1 MIREEEARVKETPLI
16 SSAIF
21 NSFIQIGSSFSI
33 MQIITTHKNT
43 DFDGLASV
51 IAGTLLY
58 PDAVGVIPKMVNPN
72 VAQFLS
78 THKTAFN
85 IILPHEVEHSLV
97 DKLVIVD
104 TDKWQRLDRMEKL
117 KNRWDIEIHLWDH
130 HPHEGDIDAAWSCQ
144 DNVGATVT
152 LFVRELRR
160 RKISLSP
167 LISTVMLIGLYEDTG
182 HLTYPLTK
190 AEDAYAAAFLLENG
204 ADLNVANFFL
214 NPPYEETQ
222 KEILFEM
229 MKVTDKRK
237 INDHTI
243 AVNVVNLEGKVT
255 MLAGI
260 VNMYRKII
268 NADAVFAIFVSEAEE
283 RSTVIARSGIDRI
296 NVGSMMNLLGGG
308 GHSGAGSATVKF
320 SAFSPEVLKQRI
332 IDTIEKDQKEVAKV
346 SDIMSF
352 PVTTVPPETTMR
364 EVHLIMAEQKIR
376 GVLVVEDDSLLGIV
390 VLWDFKKIKQEKHW
404 DSSVKAFMAR
414 DLTTIAPDAAPA
426 KAAQIMIKENIGHL
440 PVVHNG
446 KVIGIVTR
454 SDILTYYYD
463 LLPE

>member
-1 MIREEEARVKETPLI
+1 
-16 SSAIF
+16 
-21 NSFIQIGSSFSI
+21 

-51 IAGTLLY
+51 IAGTLIY
-58 PDAVGVIPKMVNPN
+58 PDAVGVIPKMVNPS

-85 IILPHEVEHSLV
+85 IILPHEVEHALV
-97 DKLVIVD
+97 DKLVVVD
-104 TDKWQRLDRMEKL
+104 TDKWQRLDRMDKL
-117 KNRWDIEIHLWDH
+117 KNRKDIEIHLWDH
-130 HPHEGDIDAAWSCQ
+130 HPNGGDIEADWSCQ
-144 DNVGATVT
+144 ENIGATVT
-152 LFVRELRR
+152 LFVRELKK
-160 RKISLSP
+160 RKIQLSP
-167 LISTVMLIGLYEDTG
+167 LDSTVMLIGLYEDTG
-182 HLTYPLTK
+182 HLTYPSTK
-190 AEDAYAAAFLLENG
+190 AEDAQAAAYLLENG
-204 ADLNVANFFL
+204 ADLYVAGFFL

-222 KEILFEM
+222 KEILFEL

-237 INDHTI
+237 INDHSV
-243 AVNVVNLEGKVT
+243 AVNVVNLDGKVT

-268 NADAVFAIFVSEAEE
+268 NADAVFVIFVSESEA

-296 NVGSMMNLLGGG
+296 NVGAILNPLGGG

-320 SAFSPEVLKQRI
+320 ADFSPEALKQLI
-332 IDTIEKDQKEVAKV
+332 IETIEKDQKEVAKV

-376 GVLVVEDDSLLGIV
+376 GVLVVENDVLQGII
-390 VLWDFKKIKQEKHW
+390 VLWDFKKVKMDKQW

-414 DLTTIAPDAAPA
+414 DITTIAPDAAPA
-426 KAAQIMIKENIGHL
+426 KAAQIMLKDNIGHL

>member
-1 MIREEEARVKETPLI
+1 
-16 SSAIF
+16 
-21 NSFIQIGSSFSI
+21 

-85 IILPHEVEHSLV
+85 IVLPHEVRHALV
-97 DKLVIVD
+97 DTLVIVD
-104 TDKWQRLDRMEKL
+104 TDRWQRLDRMEKL
-117 KNRWDIEIHLWDH
+117 KDRKDIAIHIWDH
-130 HPHEGDIDAAWSCQ
+130 HLNGCDIEADWTCQ
-144 DNVGATVT
+144 EHIGATVT
-152 LFVRELRR
+152 LFVREF
-160 RKISLSP
+160 RKRGILLSP
-167 LISTVMLIGLYEDTG
+167 LVSTVMLIGLYEDTG
-182 HLTYPLTK
+182 HLTYPSTR
-190 AEDAYAAAFLLENG
+190 AEDANAAAYLLENG
-204 ADLNVANFFL
+204 ADLHVAGRFL

-222 KEILFEM
+222 KEILFEL

-237 INDHTI
+237 INDHSV
-243 AVNVVNLEGKVT
+243 AVNIVRLDSKVT

-268 NADAVFAIFVSEAEE
+268 NADAVFVIFVSKSES

-296 NVGSMMNLLGGG
+296 DVGAMMQAYGGG

-320 SAFSPEVLKQRI
+320 KDYTPEALKKSI
-332 IDTIEKDQKEVAKV
+332 IQHIEKDQKEVAKI

-352 PVTTVPPETTMR
+352 PVTTVPPETSMR
-364 EVHLIMAEQKIR
+364 EVHSLMAEQKIR
-376 GVLVVEDDSLLGIV
+376 GVLVVEDGALLGII
-390 VLWDFKKIKQEKHW
+390 VLWDFKKVKQEKQW
-404 DSSVKAFMAR
+404 DSPVKAFMAR
-414 DLTTIAPDAAPA
+414 DITTIAPDALPS
-426 KAAQIMIKENIGHL
+426 KAAQIMVENNIGHL
-440 PVVHNG
+440 PVVHDDA
-446 KVIGIVTR
+446 VIGIVTR

>member
-1 MIREEEARVKETPLI
+1 ML
-16 SSAIF
+16 
-21 NSFIQIGSSFSI
+21 
-33 MQIITTHKNT
+33 IITTHKNT

-51 IAGTLLY
+51 IAATLLY
-58 PDAVGVIPKMVNPN
+58 PDAIGVIPKMVNPN

-85 IILPHEVEHSLV
+85 LVLPHEIEHALV

-104 TDKWQRLDRMEKL
+104 TDKWQRLDRMDKL
-117 KNRWDIEIHLWDH
+117 KQRKDLEIHLWDH
-130 HPHEGDIDAAWSCQ
+130 HLNGCDINADWACQ
-144 DNVGATVT
+144 ENIGATVT
-152 LFVRELRR
+152 LFVREM
-160 RKISLSP
+160 RKRNITLSP

-182 HLTYPLTK
+182 HLTYPSTK
-190 AEDAYAAAFLLENG
+190 AEDAHAAAYLLENG
-204 ADLNVANFFL
+204 ADLYVAGFFL

-222 KEILFEM
+222 KEILFEL

-237 INDHTI
+237 INDHSV
-243 AVNVVNLEGKVT
+243 AVNIVNLDNKVT
-255 MLAGI
+255 ALATI

-268 NADAVFAIFVSEAEE
+268 NADAVFVIFVSEADA

-296 NVGSMMNLLGGG
+296 DVGAMMKVFGGG

-320 SAFSPEVLKQRI
+320 QDFSPENLKNSILQH
-332 IDTIEKDQKEVAKV
+332 IEKDQKEVAKV

-364 EVHLIMAEQKIR
+364 EVHAIMAEQKIR
-376 GVLVVEDDSLLGIV
+376 GVLVVENGVLQGII
-390 VLWDFKKIKQEKHW
+390 VLWDFKKVKQEKQW
-404 DSSVKAFMAR
+404 ESSVKAFMAR
-414 DLTTIAPDAAPA
+414 DITTIAPDALPS
-426 KAAQIMIKENIGHL
+426 KAAQIMVEDNIGHL
-440 PVVHNG
+440 PVVLDG
-446 KVIGIVTR
+446 EVIGIVTR

>member
-1 MIREEEARVKETPLI
+1 
-16 SSAIF
+16 
-21 NSFIQIGSSFSI
+21 

-85 IILPHEVEHSLV
+85 IVLPHEVEHALV
-97 DKLVIVD
+97 DMLIIVD
-104 TDKWQRLDRMEKL
+104 TDRWQRLDRMEKL
-117 KNRWDIEIHLWDH
+117 KNRKDIAIHIWDH
-130 HPHEGDIDAAWSCQ
+130 HLNGCDIEADWTCQ
-144 DNVGATVT
+144 EHIGATVT
-152 LFVRELRR
+152 LFVREF
-160 RKISLSP
+160 RKRGIALSP
-167 LISTVMLIGLYEDTG
+167 LVSTVMLIGLYEDTG
-182 HLTYPLTK
+182 HLTYPSTK
-190 AEDAYAAAFLLENG
+190 AEDASAAAYLLENG
-204 ADLNVANFFL
+204 ADLHIAGFFL

-222 KEILFEM
+222 KEILFEL

-237 INDHTI
+237 INDHSV
-243 AVNVVNLEGKVT
+243 AVNIVSLDSKVT

-268 NADAVFAIFVSEAEE
+268 NADAVFVIFVSKSED

-296 NVGSMMNLLGGG
+296 DVGAMMQAYGGG

-320 SAFSPEVLKQRI
+320 KDYSPEDLKNSI
-332 IDTIEKDQKEVAKV
+332 IEQIEKDQKEVAKV

-352 PVTTVPPETTMR
+352 PVTTVTPETTMR
-364 EVHLIMAEQKIR
+364 EVHSLMAEQKIR
-376 GVLVVEDDSLLGIV
+376 GVLVVEDGALQGII
-390 VLWDFKKIKQEKHW
+390 VLWDFKKVKQEKQW
-404 DSSVKAFMAR
+404 DSPVKAFMAR
-414 DLTTIAPDAAPA
+414 DITTIAPDALPT
-426 KAAQIMIKENIGHL
+426 KAAQIMVQNNIGHL
-440 PVVHNG
+440 PVVHDG
-446 KVIGIVTR
+446 AVIGIVTR

>member
-1 MIREEEARVKETPLI
+1 
-16 SSAIF
+16 
-21 NSFIQIGSSFSI
+21 

-58 PDAVGVIPKMVNPN
+58 PDAIGVIPKMVNPN

-85 IILPHEVEHSLV
+85 IVLPHEVEHALV
-97 DKLVIVD
+97 DMLVIVD
-104 TDKWQRLDRMEKL
+104 TDRWQRLDRMEKL
-117 KNRWDIEIHLWDH
+117 KNRKDIAIHLWDH
-130 HPHEGDIDAAWSCQ
+130 HLNGCDIEADWSCQ
-144 DNVGATVT
+144 EHIGATVT
-152 LFVRELRR
+152 LFVREF
-160 RKISLSP
+160 RKRGIALSP
-167 LISTVMLIGLYEDTG
+167 LVSTVMLIGLYEDTG
-182 HLTYPLTK
+182 HLTYPSTR
-190 AEDAYAAAFLLENG
+190 AEDAHAAAYLLENG
-204 ADLNVANFFL
+204 ADLHVASRFL

-222 KEILFEM
+222 KEILFEL

-237 INDHTI
+237 INDHSV
-243 AVNVVNLEGKVT
+243 AVNIVRLDSKVT

-268 NADAVFAIFVSEAEE
+268 NADAVFVIFVSESEA

-296 NVGSMMNLLGGG
+296 DVGAMMQAFGGG

-320 SAFSPEVLKQRI
+320 KDFSPEALKNSI
-332 IDTIEKDQKEVAKV
+332 IQHIERDQKEVAKV

-352 PVTTVPPETTMR
+352 PVTTVPPETSMR
-364 EVHLIMAEQKIR
+364 EVHSLMAEQKIR
-376 GVLVVEDDSLLGIV
+376 GVLVVENGALLGII
-390 VLWDFKKIKQEKHW
+390 VLWDFKKVKQEKQW
-404 DSSVKAFMAR
+404 DSPVKAFMAR
-414 DLTTIAPDAAPA
+414 DITTIAPDALPS
-426 KAAQIMIKENIGHL
+426 KAAQIMVGSNIGHL
-440 PVVHNG
+440 PVVHDG
-446 KVIGIVTR
+446 AVIGIVTR

>member
-1 MIREEEARVKETPLI
+1 
-16 SSAIF
+16 
-21 NSFIQIGSSFSI
+21 

-58 PDAVGVIPKMVNPN
+58 PDAIGVIPKMVNPN

-85 IILPHEVEHSLV
+85 IVLPHEVEHALV
-97 DKLVIVD
+97 DMLVIVD
-104 TDKWQRLDRMEKL
+104 TDRWQRLDRMEKL
-117 KNRWDIEIHLWDH
+117 KKRRDIAIHLWDH
-130 HPHEGDIDAAWSCQ
+130 HLNGCDIEADWSCQ
-144 DNVGATVT
+144 EHIGATVT
-152 LFVRELRR
+152 LFVREF
-160 RKISLSP
+160 RKRGIALSP
-167 LISTVMLIGLYEDTG
+167 LVSTVMLIGLYEDTG
-182 HLTYPLTK
+182 HLTYPSTR
-190 AEDAYAAAFLLENG
+190 AEDAHAAAYLLENG
-204 ADLNVANFFL
+204 ADLHVASRFL

-222 KEILFEM
+222 KEILFEL

-237 INDHTI
+237 INDHSV
-243 AVNVVNLEGKVT
+243 AVNIVRLDSKVT

-268 NADAVFAIFVSEAEE
+268 NADAVFVIFVSESEA

-296 NVGSMMNLLGGG
+296 DVGAMMQAFGGG

-320 SAFSPEVLKQRI
+320 KDFSPEALKNSI
-332 IDTIEKDQKEVAKV
+332 IQHIERDQKEVAKV

-352 PVTTVPPETTMR
+352 PVTTVPPETSMR
-364 EVHLIMAEQKIR
+364 EVHSLMAEQKIR
-376 GVLVVEDDSLLGIV
+376 GVLVVENGALLGII
-390 VLWDFKKIKQEKHW
+390 VLWDFKKVKQEKQW
-404 DSSVKAFMAR
+404 DSPVKAFMAR
-414 DLTTIAPDAAPA
+414 DITTIAPDALPS
-426 KAAQIMIKENIGHL
+426 KAAQIMVGSNIGHL
-440 PVVHNG
+440 PVVHDG
-446 KVIGIVTR
+446 AVIGIVTR

>member
-1 MIREEEARVKETPLI
+1 
-16 SSAIF
+16 
-21 NSFIQIGSSFSI
+21 

-58 PDAVGVIPKMVNPN
+58 PDAIGVIPKMVNPN

-85 IILPHEVEHSLV
+85 IVLPHEVEHALV
-97 DKLVIVD
+97 DMLVIVD
-104 TDKWQRLDRMEKL
+104 TDRWQRLDRMEKL
-117 KNRWDIEIHLWDH
+117 KKRRDIAIHLWDH
-130 HPHEGDIDAAWSCQ
+130 HLNGCDIEADWSCQ
-144 DNVGATVT
+144 EHIGATVT
-152 LFVRELRR
+152 LFVREF
-160 RKISLSP
+160 RKRGIALSP
-167 LISTVMLIGLYEDTG
+167 LVSTVMLIGLYEDTG
-182 HLTYPLTK
+182 HLTYPSTR
-190 AEDAYAAAFLLENG
+190 AEDAHAAAYLLENG
-204 ADLNVANFFL
+204 ADLHVASRFL

-222 KEILFEM
+222 KEILFEL

-237 INDHTI
+237 INDHSV
-243 AVNVVNLEGKVT
+243 AVNIVRLDSKVT

-268 NADAVFAIFVSEAEE
+268 NADAVFVIFVSESEA

-296 NVGSMMNLLGGG
+296 DVGAMMQAFGGG

-320 SAFSPEVLKQRI
+320 KDFSPEALKNSI
-332 IDTIEKDQKEVAKV
+332 IQHIERDQKEVAKV

-352 PVTTVPPETTMR
+352 PVTTVPPETSMR
-364 EVHLIMAEQKIR
+364 EVHSLMAEQKIR
-376 GVLVVEDDSLLGIV
+376 GVLVVENGALLGII
-390 VLWDFKKIKQEKHW
+390 VLWDFKKVKQEKQW
-404 DSSVKAFMAR
+404 DSPVKAFMAR
-414 DLTTIAPDAAPA
+414 DITTIAPDALPS
-426 KAAQIMIKENIGHL
+426 KAAQIMVGSNIGHL
-440 PVVHNG
+440 PVVHEG
-446 KVIGIVTR
+446 AVIGIVTR

>member
-1 MIREEEARVKETPLI
+1 
-16 SSAIF
+16 
-21 NSFIQIGSSFSI
+21 

-85 IILPHEVEHSLV
+85 IVLPHEVEHALV
-97 DKLVIVD
+97 DMLIIVD
-104 TDKWQRLDRMEKL
+104 TDRWQRLDRMEKL
-117 KNRWDIEIHLWDH
+117 KNRKDIAIHIWDH
-130 HPHEGDIDAAWSCQ
+130 HLNGCDIVADWTCQ
-144 DNVGATVT
+144 EHIGATVT
-152 LFVRELRR
+152 LFVREF
-160 RKISLSP
+160 RKRGIALSP
-167 LISTVMLIGLYEDTG
+167 LVSTVMLIGLYEDTG
-182 HLTYPLTK
+182 HLTYPSTK
-190 AEDAYAAAFLLENG
+190 AEDASAAAYLLENG
-204 ADLNVANFFL
+204 ADLHIAGFFL

-222 KEILFEM
+222 KEILFEL

-237 INDHTI
+237 INDHSV
-243 AVNVVNLEGKVT
+243 AVNIVSLDSKVT

-268 NADAVFAIFVSEAEE
+268 NADAVFVIFVSKSED

-296 NVGSMMNLLGGG
+296 DVGAMMQAYGGG

-320 SAFSPEVLKQRI
+320 KDFTPEALKKSI
-332 IDTIEKDQKEVAKV
+332 IEQIERDQKEVAKI

-364 EVHLIMAEQKIR
+364 EVHTLMAEQKIR
-376 GVLVVEDDSLLGIV
+376 GVLVVEDGALQGII
-390 VLWDFKKIKQEKHW
+390 VLWDFKKVKQEKQW
-404 DSSVKAFMAR
+404 DSPVKAFMAR
-414 DLTTIAPDAAPA
+414 DITTIAPDALPT
-426 KAAQIMIKENIGHL
+426 KAAQIMVENNIGHL
-440 PVVHNG
+440 PVVHDG
-446 KVIGIVTR
+446 AVIGIVTR

>member
-1 MIREEEARVKETPLI
+1 
-16 SSAIF
+16 
-21 NSFIQIGSSFSI
+21 

-85 IILPHEVEHSLV
+85 IVLPHEVEHALV
-97 DKLVIVD
+97 DMLIIVD
-104 TDKWQRLDRMEKL
+104 TDRWQRLDRMEKL
-117 KNRWDIEIHLWDH
+117 KNRKDIAIHIWDH
-130 HPHEGDIDAAWSCQ
+130 HLNGSDIEADWTCQ
-144 DNVGATVT
+144 EHIGATVT
-152 LFVRELRR
+152 LFVREF
-160 RKISLSP
+160 RKRGIALSP
-167 LISTVMLIGLYEDTG
+167 LVSTVMLIGLYEDTG
-182 HLTYPLTK
+182 HLTYPSTK
-190 AEDAYAAAFLLENG
+190 AEDASAAAYLLENG
-204 ADLNVANFFL
+204 ADLHIAGFFL

-222 KEILFEM
+222 KEILFEL

-237 INDHTI
+237 INDHSV
-243 AVNVVNLEGKVT
+243 AVNIVSLDSKVT

-268 NADAVFAIFVSEAEE
+268 NADAVFVIFVSKSED

-296 NVGSMMNLLGGG
+296 NVGAMMQAYGGG

-320 SAFSPEVLKQRI
+320 KDYSPEALKNSI
-332 IDTIEKDQKEVAKV
+332 IEQIEKDQKEVAKI

-364 EVHLIMAEQKIR
+364 EVHSLMGEQKIR
-376 GVLVVEDDSLLGIV
+376 GVLVVEDGALQGII
-390 VLWDFKKIKQEKHW
+390 VLWDFKKVKQEKQW
-404 DSSVKAFMAR
+404 DSPVKAFMGR
-414 DLTTIAPDAAPA
+414 DITTIAPDTLPT
-426 KAAQIMIKENIGHL
+426 KAAQIMVENNIGHL
-440 PVVHNG
+440 PVVHDG
-446 KVIGIVTR
+446 AVIGIVTR

>member
-1 MIREEEARVKETPLI
+1 
-16 SSAIF
+16 
-21 NSFIQIGSSFSI
+21 

-85 IILPHEVEHSLV
+85 IVLPHEVEHALV
-97 DKLVIVD
+97 DMLIIVD
-104 TDKWQRLDRMEKL
+104 TDRWQRLDRMEKL
-117 KNRWDIEIHLWDH
+117 KNRKDIAIHIWDH
-130 HPHEGDIDAAWSCQ
+130 HLNGCDIEADWTCQ
-144 DNVGATVT
+144 EHIGATVT
-152 LFVRELRR
+152 LFVREF
-160 RKISLSP
+160 RKRGIALSP
-167 LISTVMLIGLYEDTG
+167 LVSTVMLIGLYEDTG
-182 HLTYPLTK
+182 HLTYPSTK
-190 AEDAYAAAFLLENG
+190 AEDASAAAYLLENG
-204 ADLNVANFFL
+204 ADLHIAGFFL

-222 KEILFEM
+222 KEILFEL

-237 INDHTI
+237 INDHSV
-243 AVNVVNLEGKVT
+243 AVNIVSLDSKVT

-268 NADAVFAIFVSEAEE
+268 NADAVFVIFVSKSED

-296 NVGSMMNLLGGG
+296 DVGAMMQAFGGG

-320 SAFSPEVLKQRI
+320 KDYSPEALKNSI
-332 IDTIEKDQKEVAKV
+332 IEQIERDQKEVAKV

-352 PVTTVPPETTMR
+352 PVTTVPPDTTMR
-364 EVHLIMAEQKIR
+364 EVHSLMAEQKIR
-376 GVLVVEDDSLLGIV
+376 GVLVVEDGALQGII
-390 VLWDFKKIKQEKHW
+390 VLWDFKKVKQEKQW
-404 DSSVKAFMAR
+404 DSPVKAFMAR
-414 DLTTIAPDAAPA
+414 DITTIAPDALPT
-426 KAAQIMIKENIGHL
+426 KAAQIMVENNIGHL
-440 PVVHNG
+440 PVVHDG
-446 KVIGIVTR
+446 AVIGIVTR

>member
-1 MIREEEARVKETPLI
+1 
-16 SSAIF
+16 
-21 NSFIQIGSSFSI
+21 

-58 PDAVGVIPKMVNPN
+58 PEAIGVIPKMVNPN

-85 IILPHEVEHSLV
+85 IILPHEVEHTQV

-104 TDKWQRLDRMEKL
+104 TDRWNRLDRMEKL
-117 KNRWDIEIHLWDH
+117 KNRKDIEIHLWDH
-130 HPHEGDIDAAWSCQ
+130 HPNGGDIKAHWSCQ
-144 DNVGATVT
+144 ENIGSTVT
-152 LFVRELRR
+152 LCIREL
-160 RKISLSP
+160 KKPQIPLSP
-167 LISTVMLIGLYEDTG
+167 LVSTVMLIGLYEDTG
-182 HLTYPLTK
+182 HLTYPSTR
-190 AEDAYAAAFLLENG
+190 AEDALAAAYLLENG
-204 ADLNVANFFL
+204 ADLYVAGFFL

-222 KEILFEM
+222 KEILFEL

-237 INDHTI
+237 INDHSV
-243 AVNVVNLEGKVT
+243 AVNIVRLDGRVT

-268 NADAVFAIFVSEAEE
+268 NADAVFVIFVSEAER
-283 RSTVIARSGIDRI
+283 RSTVIGRSGIDRI
-296 NVGSMMNLLGGG
+296 SVGTMMHLLGGG
-308 GHSGAGSATVKF
+308 GHAGAGSATVKF
-320 SAFSPEVLKQRI
+320 EDFSPEALKKRI
-332 IDTIEKDQKEVAKV
+332 IETLERDQKEVAKV

-376 GVLVVEDDSLLGIV
+376 GVLVAEQEKLLGII
-390 VLWDFKKIKQEKHW
+390 VLWDFKKVKQEKQW

-414 DLTTIAPDAAPA
+414 DITTIAPDAPPA
-426 KAAQIMIKENIGHL
+426 KAAQIMIKSNIGHL
-440 PVVHNG
+440 PVVLDG

-454 SDILTYYYD
+454 TDILNYYYD

>member
-1 MIREEEARVKETPLI
+1 
-16 SSAIF
+16 
-21 NSFIQIGSSFSI
+21 

-58 PDAVGVIPKMVNPN
+58 PGAIGVIPKMVNPN

-85 IILPHEVEHSLV
+85 IILPHEVEHALV

-104 TDKWQRLDRMEKL
+104 TDRWGRLDRMDKL
-117 KNRWDIEIHLWDH
+117 KTRKDIQIHLWDH
-130 HPHEGDIDAAWSCQ
+130 HPNGGDIEADWSCQ
-144 DNVGATVT
+144 ENIGATVT
-152 LFVRELRR
+152 LFVRELKKRN
-160 RKISLSP
+160 IPLSP
-167 LISTVMLIGLYEDTG
+167 LVSTVMLIGLYEDTG
-182 HLTYPLTK
+182 HLTYPSTK
-190 AEDAYAAAFLLENG
+190 AEDAHAAAYLLENG
-204 ADLNVANFFL
+204 ADLYVAGFFL

-222 KEILFEM
+222 KEILFEL

-237 INDHTI
+237 INDHSVAI
-243 AVNVVNLEGKVT
+243 NIVRLDGKVT

-268 NADAVFAIFVSEAEE
+268 NADAVFVIFVSESEA
-283 RSTVIARSGIDRI
+283 RSTVIGRSGIDRI
-296 NVGSMMNLLGGG
+296 DVGVMLKPLGGG

-320 SAFSPEVLKQRI
+320 ADFSPEALKKLI
-332 IDTIEKDQKEVAKV
+332 IETIEKDQKEVAKV

-352 PVTTVPPETTMR
+352 PVTTVPPKTTMR

-376 GVLVVEDDSLLGIV
+376 GVLVVEDENLLGII
-390 VLWDFKKIKQEKHW
+390 VLWDFKKVKQEKHW

-414 DLTTIAPDAAPA
+414 DITTIAPDALPS
-426 KAAQIMIKENIGHL
+426 KAAQIMIKSNIGHL
-440 PVVHNG
+440 PVVHDG

-454 SDILTYYYD
+454 TDILNYYYD